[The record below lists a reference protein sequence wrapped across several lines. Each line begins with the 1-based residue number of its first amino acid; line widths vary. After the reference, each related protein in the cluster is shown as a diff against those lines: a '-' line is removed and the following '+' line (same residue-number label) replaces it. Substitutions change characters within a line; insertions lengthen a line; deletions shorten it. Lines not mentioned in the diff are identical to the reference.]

1 MLKTPIFRYCTLCFF
16 AVPLRPVKVANTTV
30 LSLVMTT
37 RTNMKPDYGNW
48 VPKRLL
54 YGLLIAVLIT
64 TALLIGAL
72 TNGWAW
78 PWIAL
83 VAILLVVSAGFLC
96 YMTVL
101 YHVFSFSGG
110 GLMGRVHEYVA
121 NHLPWDGRGRL
132 LDVGCGAGALTI
144 RCAKKYPEA
153 CCVGIDYW
161 GIKWDYSQRMCQHNA
176 EAEEVADRCI
186 FQHGDANHLD
196 FPDGS
201 FDAVVSNF
209 VYHEINDGKSREEL
223 LRETLRVLKPGGSF
237 ALQDLFG
244 LKSAYGDFQG
254 IIERLQTD
262 TVSEIHY
269 ADSATE
275 IPIPKWLRVSGM
287 MPGVGI
293 IYGKK

>member
-1 MLKTPIFRYCTLCFF
+1 
-16 AVPLRPVKVANTTV
+16 
-30 LSLVMTT
+30 
-37 RTNMKPDYGNW
+37 MKPDYGNW

-54 YGLLIAVLIT
+54 YVLLVVTLVFTVL
-64 TALLIGAL
+64 LGGAL
-72 TNGWAW
+72 AGGWAW
-78 PWIAL
+78 PWMAL
-83 VAILLVVSAGFLC
+83 VAILLVVSGGFLC

-101 YHVFSFSGG
+101 YHVFSFNGG
-110 GLMGRVHEYVA
+110 GLMGRVHEYVV
-121 NHLPWDGRGRL
+121 NRLPWDGRGRL

-144 RCAKKYPEA
+144 RCAKKFPEA
-153 CCVGIDYW
+153 RCVGIDYW

-176 EAEEVADRCI
+176 EAEGVADRCI
-186 FQHGDANHLD
+186 FRHGDANHLV
-196 FPDGS
+196 FPDDC

-209 VYHEINDGKSREEL
+209 VYHEINDGKNREEL
-223 LRETLRVLKPGGSF
+223 LRETFRVLKPGGSF

-244 LKSAYGDFQG
+244 QKSAYGDFQG
-254 IIERLQTD
+254 IIERLQAD

-275 IPIPKWLRVSGM
+275 IPIPTWLRVSGM